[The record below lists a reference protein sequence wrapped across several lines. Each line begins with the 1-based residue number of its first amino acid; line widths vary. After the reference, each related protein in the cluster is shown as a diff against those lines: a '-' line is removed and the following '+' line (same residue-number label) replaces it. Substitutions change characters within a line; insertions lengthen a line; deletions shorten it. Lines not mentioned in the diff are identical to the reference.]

1 VGRLQAS
8 LIHATKV
15 LDLHE
20 KTPSSR
26 NESLLLVA
34 DAQSKHHDDGASQ
47 MSEATNMSDVSN
59 VDRMNGNKGKF
70 DKIKQQR
77 NLFREQ
83 LKHSTLE
90 MANLRKEV
98 ASLRDLQSKHY
109 VA

>member
-1 VGRLQAS
+1 
-8 LIHATKV
+8 V

-26 NESLLLVA
+26 KDSLLLVA
-34 DAQSKHHDDGASQ
+34 DAQSKDHDDSISQ

-90 MANLRKEV
+90 MANLRCE
-98 ASLRDLQSKHY
+98 
-109 VA
+109 